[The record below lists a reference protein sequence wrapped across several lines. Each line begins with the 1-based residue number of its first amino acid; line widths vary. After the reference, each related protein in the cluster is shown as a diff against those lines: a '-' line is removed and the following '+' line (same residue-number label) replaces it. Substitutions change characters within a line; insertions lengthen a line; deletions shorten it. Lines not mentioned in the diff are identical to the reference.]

1 MEAVRTGR
9 DRTPRT
15 AGALQA
21 PTATRSCLRP
31 RRRPSR
37 RNHQSVSGELILLI
51 RPARLIA
58 FGFIILSCGR
68 FKDSF
73 TKVLVLSFCTRQE
86 THPLLSKG
94 GNQGALVL
102 VELSFQIPSSFIT
115 ELLFMFSSHSCFSYQ
130 PFFSFH
136 LKPCHSHRREPE
148 EGKVIDADPG
158 DHVQHVALQPQPLQR
173 ANQL

>member
-1 MEAVRTGR
+1 M
-9 DRTPRT
+9 DN
-15 AGALQA
+15 
-21 PTATRSCLRP
+21 CLLH
-31 RRRPSR
+31 PS
-37 RNHQSVSGELILLI
+37 LI
-51 RPARLIA
+51 RRARSIA

-115 ELLFMFSSHSCFSYQ
+115 ELLFMFSSHIRDFHIS
-130 PFFSFH
+130 FFSFH

-148 EGKVIDADPG
+148 EGQVVDADPG
-158 DHVQHVALQPQPLQR
+158 DHLQHVALQPQPVQR